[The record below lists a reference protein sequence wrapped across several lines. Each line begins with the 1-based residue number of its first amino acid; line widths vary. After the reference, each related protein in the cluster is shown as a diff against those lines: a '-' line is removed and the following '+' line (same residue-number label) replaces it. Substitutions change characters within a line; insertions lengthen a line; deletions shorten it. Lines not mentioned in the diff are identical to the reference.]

1 MQIIVL
7 HPRLTSAKTLTLTN
21 KHLAAMAALLVALLL
36 MCAALTSYL
45 TLRHAADLKLPFM
58 GDLVVSSAQDGAM
71 IKDKYLIENLAAM
84 AVKLGE
90 MQAQLMRLDALGERV
105 QGLAGI
111 RPEEFNFKQLPG
123 RGGAEPSPAA
133 SREFTLGEFQS
144 ALDELSKAVE
154 HRSDYMN
161 VVETTLMEDKVKA
174 KLLPTIQPVDVA

>member
-71 IKDKYLIENLAAM
+71 IKDKYLKENLALM
-84 AVKLGE
+84 ARRLGE

-105 QGLAGI
+105 QGLAGVK
-111 RPEEFNFKQLPG
+111 PTEFNFGDSPG
-123 RGGAEPSPAA
+123 RGGMEPSMDGTS
-133 SREFTLGEFQS
+133 SRDLTISEFQ
-144 ALDELSKAVE
+144 ALLDSMGHDLER
-154 HRSDYMN
+154 RSDYMN
-161 VVETTLMEDKVKA
+161 VVESTL
-174 KLLPTIQPVDVA
+174 